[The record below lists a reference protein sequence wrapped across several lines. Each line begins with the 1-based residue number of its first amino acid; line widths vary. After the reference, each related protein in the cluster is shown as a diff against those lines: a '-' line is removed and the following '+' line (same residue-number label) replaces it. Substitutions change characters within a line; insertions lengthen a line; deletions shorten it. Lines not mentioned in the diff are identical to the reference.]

1 MINKDSWLA
10 YGPTHDAWKK
20 QMNGKVRP
28 IDVTTVQERV
38 YQELRNALYQGRF
51 MPGEVLTIRA
61 LASELGTSPMP
72 VREAI
77 QRLVTENALTQL
89 PNRTFQVTALTLE
102 TYDEWIRLRCELEG
116 YAAQRAALRATAAV
130 CSELRKINKTF
141 GQAVEAGDAAAM
153 LQGNQHFHFA
163 VYEAAE
169 SDALLKMIGSL
180 WLRFGPVLSFAQNV
194 TGSTEM
200 FRRGAAVHERVIA
213 AMEDHDANRARFAL
227 ALDIRAA
234 AAWFRHHHFGAESE
248 VRPGPEPR
256 RGRPK
261 AILN

>member
-1 MINKDSWLA
+1 MD
-10 YGPTHDAWKK
+10 D
-20 QMNGKVRP
+20 KVRP

-38 YQELRNALYQGRF
+38 YQELRHALYQGRF

-61 LASELGTSPMP
+61 LAAALGTSPMP

-102 TYDEWIRLRCELEG
+102 NYDEWIRLRCEVEG
-116 YAAQRAALRATAAV
+116 YAAQRAAIRATRGI
-130 CSELRKINKTF
+130 CSDLRRINETF
-141 GQAVEAGDAAAM
+141 GKAIEAGDASGV

-163 VYEAAE
+163 VYEAAN

-180 WLRFGPVLSFAQNV
+180 WLRFGPVLGFVQHV
-194 TGSTEM
+194 TGSIEM
-200 FRRGAAVHERVIA
+200 FRRGVVVHERVVA
-213 AMEDHDANRARFAL
+213 AMEQHDAQGARFAL

-234 AAWFRHHHFGAESE
+234 ASWFRRHHFGAVGEAQPQS
-248 VRPGPEPR
+248 EPR
-256 RGRPK
+256 RGVRKIGPR
-261 AILN
+261 